1 MSFNDNEVGIDSR
14 PSDAIALTLRVKAPI
29 LVAMKVLDEGPSIDL
44 AVPESKDDDKKKWKG
59 WLKGLPPE
67 DFSKS
72 EM

>member
-1 MSFNDNEVGIDSR
+1 MSFNDNEVAIDSR

-44 AVPESKDDDKKKWKG
+44 TVPGSKDDEKEKWKG
-59 WLKGLPPE
+59 WLKGLRPE

-72 EM
+72 ET

>member
-1 MSFNDNEVGIDSR
+1 MSFNDNEVAIDSR

-44 AVPESKDDDKKKWKG
+44 TVPESKDDDKEKWKG
-59 WLKGLPPE
+59 WLKGLRPE